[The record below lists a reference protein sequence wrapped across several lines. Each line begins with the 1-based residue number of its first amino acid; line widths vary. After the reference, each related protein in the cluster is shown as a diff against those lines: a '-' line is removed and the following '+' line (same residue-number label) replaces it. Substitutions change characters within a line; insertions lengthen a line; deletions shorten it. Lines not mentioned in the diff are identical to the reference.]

1 MCVSQKP
8 KKKRPRVSFHDF
20 FSVSPRSSVLVVVIL
35 LSQTEF
41 FFVDS
46 FSCPRGLQFRSIPS
60 SYKDHWAHNG
70 QPTLVSNEEWWL
82 IDGSFPHGIAKKQTA
97 ILPVVRL
104 NRLKRII
111 YFLLSFRVRHLT
123 LLSNSIMPCRFFLS
137 FLFFFFF
144 LNRSDNGM
152 KPQALNVSLSLFLS
166 ILVIAC
172 KRTFECRV
180 LLFLFFS
187 RMCLVC
193 FIPPSGRLNLFRLD
207 TFGKWVQS
215 TMSIKKRSKFRTR
228 LVLGI
233 LSLPDREAFFQ
244 VGWFHNHRW
253 NSLSLSLKSK
263 AISYGS
269 FRSLFAFGK
278 MRVRRREAARQD
290 DDERWAATM
299 RMGRSEFLMRRRR
312 WSGKR
317 RRRPAEWMHPR
328 SAHNAILLLYTT
340 AQ

>member
-1 MCVSQKP
+1 MA
-8 KKKRPRVSFHDF
+8 DWWF
-20 FSVSPRSSVLVVVIL
+20 FSTRDSKKTNSHSSSCSFKPIEAHHLFSTFASSAPPYTPL
-35 LSQTEF
+35 KLNNALS
-41 FFVDS
+41 
-46 FSCPRGLQFRSIPS
+46 
-60 SYKDHWAHNG
+60 
-70 QPTLVSNEEWWL
+70 
-82 IDGSFPHGIAKKQTA
+82 
-97 ILPVVRL
+97 
-104 NRLKRII
+104 
-111 YFLLSFRVRHLT
+111 
-123 LLSNSIMPCRFFLS
+123 FFLS

-253 NSLSLSLKSK
+253 NSLSLSLSLKSK

-290 DDERWAATM
+290 DERWTATM